1 MSIIIEKD
9 IFNVEGMAESIRYSD
24 YKSIENAIAEII
36 DNSIEAS
43 AFNISILF
51 NSAINSKTGKKEIN
65 SIGFLDDGFGMAPE
79 LLHRCLSFGDGTR
92 KERKGMGRFGVG
104 LAQASL
110 YACTRVEVYS
120 WVNDSEVRSVY
131 LDHDLMKK
139 GEQVKIEFPKIA
151 SIPSEYF
158 SFFKSKRL
166 KSGTLVIWKNIDKS
180 PVKQTHSLMS
190 RLEKYL
196 GQVYRYF
203 IHRDR
208 IKIELIDNENK
219 AHSTIVKPRDPL
231 FLMDSDYFLA
241 SSDQSM
247 KKAYL
252 PNKSEPVFEQYTDG
266 IFDGNI
272 EIKYF
277 NNSGQLAS
285 SNVNIKASLVKE
297 KFYNS
302 ELTKKIGNLGSTEV
316 GKYLKDFAKISI
328 LRADRELDFDRF
340 GFFEEINSPYHRWW
354 GLEIS
359 FGPELDEVFNVSNNK
374 QKVELKKLTAK
385 EIQESQLDETTPLWE
400 ALNDKISP
408 IIKAMTNINQQRQKG
423 SRNRNEE
430 QKLVEN
436 ETQNPKTKSSIEKE
450 NKENAYSVNNG
461 NHNQTN
467 NGNLDKKSN
476 NDNDFPPIIYSEEK
490 SISPV
495 DVILEGKNIQIKVFK
510 NNLDT
515 NNFDSI
521 ILDGLL
527 YAINNNYISNTETI
541 ETLMRDFIRYF
552 NNK

>member
-1 MSIIIEKD
+1 MNIIKEKD

-36 DNSIEAS
+36 DNSIEAN
-43 AFNISILF
+43 AYNISILF
-51 NSAINSKTGKKEIN
+51 NSAISPKTGKKEIN
-65 SIGFLDDGFGMAPE
+65 SIGFLDDGFGMEPD

-120 WVNDSEVRSVY
+120 WVDDSEPRVVY

-139 GEQVKIEFPKIA
+139 GEQVKIEFPKVA

-158 SFFKSKRL
+158 SFYKSKKL
-166 KSGTLVIWKNIDKS
+166 KSGTLVLWKNIDKS

-203 IHRDR
+203 LHKDR
-208 IKIELIDNENK
+208 VRLELIDNENK
-219 AHSTIVKPRDPL
+219 AHTTIVKPRDPL
-231 FLMDSDYFLA
+231 FLMENDYFLA
-241 SSDQSM
+241 ASDLSM

-252 PNKSEPVFEQYTDG
+252 QNKSESVFERYLDDSFDG
-266 IFDGNI
+266 IV
-272 EIKYF
+272 EVKYY

-285 SNVNIKASLVKE
+285 SNVNIKASIVKE

-302 ELTKKIGNLGSTEV
+302 ELTKRHGNLGATEV
-316 GKYLKDFAKISI
+316 GKYLKDYAKISI
-328 LRADRELDFDRF
+328 LRAGRELDFDKF

-374 QKVELKKLTAK
+374 QKVELKKPTTK
-385 EIQESQLDETTPLWE
+385 EIQESQLDEVTPLWE
-400 ALNDKISP
+400 ALNNKISP
-408 IIKAMTNINQQRQKG
+408 IIKAMTSINQQRQKG
-423 SRNRNEE
+423 SRNKNENSSSVDVVS
-430 QKLVEN
+430 QKHNEFDNIPEKVN
-436 ETQNPKTKSSIEKE
+436 ETIDSAIGE
-450 NKENAYSVNNG
+450 NNSTP
-461 NHNQTN
+461 TN
-467 NGNLDKKSN
+467 RIKRTNLYI
-476 NDNDFPPIIYSEEK
+476 DNDFPPITYSEEK
-490 SISPV
+490 SSLPV
-495 DVILEGKNIQIKVFK
+495 DVYLHGKNIQIVVFK
-510 NNLDT
+510 NNFDT
-515 NNFDSI
+515 TNTDSI

-527 YAINNNYISNTETI
+527 YAINNNYLKNTEFT
-541 ETLMRDFIRYF
+541 ETLMRDFIKYF
-552 NNK
+552 NKK